1 MNRLV
6 CGLQSLHR
14 RAVQSRKSVSQSVSR
29 SRPALT
35 PPPALSPVRRKSTF
49 NGNCPEPRGAPT
61 HLRRK
66 KPLFTDVAGTLQRY
80 RGTGGATLMTTS
92 PPPSSTSSLS
102 LGFQAPWSRVAT
114 SGLQHGCPG
123 RGLGRCRLHWPRM
136 AAVAR
141 GPARSQ
147 TIASFTVDG
156 RRMLYDV
163 KRISFCP
170 SRYWPMVAVASSRGG
185 GA

>member
-49 NGNCPEPRGAPT
+49 NCNCPEPRGAPT

-114 SGLQHGCPG
+114 SGELQVFSMAVPAEVLAAAGCTG
-123 RGLGRCRLHWPRM
+123 RGWQPSL
-136 AAVAR
+136 AARR
-141 GPARSQ
+141 GPRLLLHSRS
-147 TIASFTVDG
+147 TV
-156 RRMLYDV
+156 
-163 KRISFCP
+163 
-170 SRYWPMVAVASSRGG
+170 VACCTT
-185 GA
+185 